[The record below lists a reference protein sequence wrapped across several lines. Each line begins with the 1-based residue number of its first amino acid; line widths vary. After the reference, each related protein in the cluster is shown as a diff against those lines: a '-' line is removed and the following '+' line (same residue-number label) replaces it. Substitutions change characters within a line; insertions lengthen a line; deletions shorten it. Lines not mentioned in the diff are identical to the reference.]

1 MGSIDPITF
10 STIGCHSMTEKH
22 ESLLDVLAESAGCA
36 FLSDLRNVNSDQQGR
51 LAKKLES
58 IPPEAYPFSVWNDA
72 LRYLTGAPEEVTSEA
87 ARAQLIDHYVKS
99 EA

>member
-1 MGSIDPITF
+1 
-10 STIGCHSMTEKH
+10 MTEKRK
-22 ESLLDVLAESAGCA
+22 SLLDLLAESAGCA

-58 IPPEAYPFSVWNDA
+58 ILPEAYPFSVWNDA

-87 ARAQLIDHYVKS
+87 ARAQLIDYYVKS